1 MTTEFRAAM
10 CDRVI
15 EVLGGDKALACK
27 NDELSDEVWM
37 DLEKDLKRQLGIS
50 SLDYLG
56 VENPIEVKAIISKY
70 ELPLYLCKK
79 VDEFNK
85 GVANK

>member
-27 NDELSDEVWM
+27 NDELSDAVWK
-37 DLEKDLKRQLGIS
+37 DLEDEIKRQLGLN
-50 SLDYLG
+50 SLDYTG
-56 VENPIEVKAIISKY
+56 TENPKEVKAIISKY
-70 ELPLYLCKK
+70 ELPLCLSKI

-85 GVANK
+85 RVSDT